1 MMMEVMFLQLIEGA
15 DRNIVDDDGQENHRT
30 SAKGKSKG
38 YFYPSLVKSGNLHF
52 NWMEKRLNF
61 FYSRQVVVSDNK
73 FIKDLPV

>member
-1 MMMEVMFLQLIEGA
+1 MEVMFLQLIEGS

-52 NWMEKRLNF
+52 N
-61 FYSRQVVVSDNK
+61 
-73 FIKDLPV
+73 